1 LPEGEWTE
9 LGKAMKKAIRK
20 VKEESHCIED
30 VSGKNDS
37 DTDHMPDEEE
47 TNESD
52 GLSKKKKKN
61 LYLEYWMK
69 VLEDEINLFSKA
81 TASSLDKNVFSE
93 SGNKKIRNAE
103 KAAKCKVDN
112 DFVLAFQEDV
122 EVNKKCLV
130 IADKRLALEV
140 EKNNNVNCAVQNDI
154 IYKLHNDHI
163 QQLETI
169 RILKK
174 DKQSLSQTERNA
186 SNDSRATRLMKKA
199 LPMTVQHHC
208 SNNTLKNKGIFV
220 S

>member
-1 LPEGEWTE
+1 
-9 LGKAMKKAIRK
+9 
-20 VKEESHCIED
+20 
-30 VSGKNDS
+30 
-37 DTDHMPDEEE
+37 
-47 TNESD
+47 
-52 GLSKKKKKN
+52 
-61 LYLEYWMK
+61 
-69 VLEDEINLFSKA
+69 
-81 TASSLDKNVFSE
+81 
-93 SGNKKIRNAE
+93 
-103 KAAKCKVDN
+103 
-112 DFVLAFQEDV
+112 V